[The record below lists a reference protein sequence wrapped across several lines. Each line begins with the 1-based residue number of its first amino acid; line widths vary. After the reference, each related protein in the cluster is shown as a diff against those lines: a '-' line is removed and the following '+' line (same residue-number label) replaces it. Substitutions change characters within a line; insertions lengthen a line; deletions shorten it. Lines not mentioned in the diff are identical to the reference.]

1 VASLTRDEAHVW
13 LADPGRIHEPA
24 LLERYLALLGPQE
37 LERHGRLRREA
48 SQREFLVA
56 HALARVTLSR
66 YAPVPPEAWSFS
78 YGEHGRPE
86 ISGPS
91 EVQDLRFNLSHT
103 RGMVAFAVTREHD
116 VGVDVENRTRRL
128 RHRELSERF
137 FGAAEVE
144 ALRALAPEERPRRFL
159 EVWTLKEAY
168 LKARGLGISVP
179 LRGFQFQLSDSASPR
194 IRFDP
199 ALLCDDPESW
209 QFALHRPTEIH
220 TLALAICR
228 PGRPE
233 MTIRFF
239 ESEGDAGDPSSLESP
254 STR

>member
-1 VASLTRDEAHVW
+1 MEFLSTDEAHVW
-13 LADPGRIHEPA
+13 LANPEREHEPA
-24 LLERYLALLGPQE
+24 LLERYLALLGPKE

-56 HALARVTLSR
+56 HALARLTLSR
-66 YAPVPPEAWSFS
+66 YAPVPPEAWSFAF
-78 YGEHGRPE
+78 GEHGRPE
-86 ISGPS
+86 ISEPS
-91 EVQDLRFNLSHT
+91 DARGLRFNLSHT
-103 RGMVAFAVTREHD
+103 RGMVAFAVTRELD
-116 VGVDVENRTRRL
+116 VGVDVENRARRL

-137 FGAAEVE
+137 FGEAEVE
-144 ALRALAPEERPRRFL
+144 ALQALASGERAQRFL
-159 EVWTLKEAY
+159 ELWTLKEAY

-179 LRGFQFQLSDSASPR
+179 LRGFQFQLSDSAPPR
-194 IRFDP
+194 IRFDT

-209 QFALHRPTEIH
+209 QFALHRPTQIH

-239 ESEGDAGDPSSLESP
+239 ESE
-254 STR
+254 

>member
-1 VASLTRDEAHVW
+1 
-13 LADPGRIHEPA
+13 
-24 LLERYLALLGPQE
+24 LLEHCLGLLGPQE
-37 LERHGRLRREA
+37 LERYGRLRREA

-66 YAPVPPEAWSFS
+66 YAPVPPEAWSFAL
-78 YGEHGRPE
+78 GEHGRPE

-91 EVQDLRFNLSHT
+91 EARGLRFNLSHT

-116 VGVDVENRTRRL
+116 VGVDVENRARRL

-137 FGAAEVE
+137 FGEAEVE
-144 ALRALAPEERPRRFL
+144 ALQALVPEERAQRFL
-159 EVWTLKEAY
+159 ELWTLKEAY

-179 LRGFQFQLSDSASPR
+179 LRGFQFQLSDSVPPR

-209 QFALHRPTEIH
+209 QFALHRPTQTH

-228 PGRPE
+228 PDRRE
-233 MTIRFF
+233 MAIRFF
-239 ESEGDAGDPSSLESP
+239 GSEADAGDPSSLESP